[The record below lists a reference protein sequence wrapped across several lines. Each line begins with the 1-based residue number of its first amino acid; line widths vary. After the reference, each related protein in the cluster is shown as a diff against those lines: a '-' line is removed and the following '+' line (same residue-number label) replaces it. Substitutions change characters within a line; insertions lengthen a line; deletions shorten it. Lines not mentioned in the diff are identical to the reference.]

1 MNITIKK
8 ADLNYLT
15 DCKDAL
21 VHSDLGRNYFP
32 NEEKAIASLQEGF
45 AKDEIFIALD
55 ETDACLGFVQW
66 IPNGA
71 FHSYPYLHIIA
82 VKEEYRGNGIGKALM
97 KFFEDTV
104 FAERPKA
111 FLVVAD
117 FNPQAKKLYQQLG
130 YKEVGVIPDLYKKGV
145 TEYLMMKEKV

>member
-1 MNITIKK
+1 
-8 ADLNYLT
+8 
-15 DCKDAL
+15 L
-21 VHSDLGRNYFP
+21 VNSELGRVYFADK
-32 NEEKAIASLQEGF
+32 EKAIASITEAMQ
-45 AKDEIFIALD
+45 KDEVYVALD
-55 ETDACLGFVQW
+55 ENAACLGFIQW

-97 KFFEDTV
+97 KLFEDKV

-117 FNPQAKKLYQQLG
+117 FNPKAKHLYQELG
-130 YKEVGVIPDLYKKGV
+130 YKEVGIIPDLYKKGV
-145 TEYLMMKEKV
+145 TEYLMMKEKSE